1 MDVSILSL
9 QSSDLAETSHSSSS
23 SSPIKQPSNTLGDF
37 TKLFRDL
44 RVNQTSSSTTSTLP
58 LSDRVYSSS
67 LHCFEPL
74 CDSKSTS
81 SKLSQPLLL
90 LPPILIT
97 TEEMARTGTKRNYQ
111 SLDLTEIKRSKVESK
126 DVGKKTAAAGG
137 KVARAS
143 SDSGYHSDSSNAAT
157 AAAAAAVAAVHNP
170 DNAGERLFN
179 KQTAKRPL
187 PISQLPLPIRLQQR
201 FGAHDEVQAT
211 TYPEQSA
218 RGLYVYA
225 DGSNISVSFFNH
237 LKKRMGMSRDQRLS
251 TSAFSFYAF
260 RGILERGREVKEGV
274 VVGSRS
280 KASTNNNNNNNNNSN
295 NHSRPLSSSIPLYL
309 QEAEACDYTAK
320 VLQRVPADPSSS
332 HAGSFAMKEQGVDET
347 VQHHMRKTVLDN
359 LGAPGTMILATGD
372 GNLDGDMEGG
382 FPAAV
387 QSALANGWVVEV
399 YHFAESAHS
408 TWRDPRFL
416 HNPAW
421 DGRLTCH
428 ALDDFVFDMDA
439 KQQQQQPLTPLG
451 AEAPR
456 SAKRTRRESRP
467 YVPSWTLPA
476 SSSSSPVP
484 LPPAAAAAV
493 TPPPSPPPETSA
505 PVTPEEQ
512 ADAEQIGT
520 LVGKLNR
527 ALLPVIAQAILRSA
541 SASPPPALTPA
552 PAPAPIRSV
561 LPGDANSF
569 AGSAMGQF
577 GAQIPTPPALSAAAA
592 AAASAYRPQFPQAS
606 SYTAALGQYQY
617 NGVWRNQVGNY
628 GYTR

>member
-1 MDVSILSL
+1 
-9 QSSDLAETSHSSSS
+9 
-23 SSPIKQPSNTLGDF
+23 
-37 TKLFRDL
+37 
-44 RVNQTSSSTTSTLP
+44 
-58 LSDRVYSSS
+58 
-67 LHCFEPL
+67 
-74 CDSKSTS
+74 
-81 SKLSQPLLL
+81 
-90 LPPILIT
+90 
-97 TEEMARTGTKRNYQ
+97 MARTGTKRNYQ

-126 DVGKKTAAAGG
+126 DVGKKIAAAAAGG

-143 SDSGYHSDSSNAAT
+143 SDSGYHSDSSNAA
-157 AAAAAAVAAVHNP
+157 AAAAAVVAVPNP

-187 PISQLPLPIRLQQR
+187 PTSQLPLPIRLQQR
-201 FGAHDEVQAT
+201 FGARDEAQVK

-280 KASTNNNNNNNNNSN
+280 KASNTNNNNNNNR
-295 NHSRPLSSSIPLYL
+295 HMSSSIPLYL
-309 QEAEACDYTAK
+309 QEAEACDYTVK
-320 VLQRVPADPSSS
+320 VFQRVPADPSS

-451 AEAPR
+451 TEAPR
-456 SAKRTRRESRP
+456 SAKRTRREGRP

-476 SSSSSPVP
+476 SSSVA
-484 LPPAAAAAV
+484 LPPAAAAV

-520 LVGKLNR
+520 LVGKLNP

-541 SASPPPALTPA
+541 SASPPPANPA
-552 PAPAPIRSV
+552 SAPIRAV
-561 LPGDANSF
+561 VHGDANSF
-569 AGSAMGQF
+569 AGSAMGHF

-592 AAASAYRPQFPQAS
+592 APAYRPQFPQAS

-617 NGVWRNQVGNY
+617 NGVWGNQVGNY
-628 GYTR
+628 GHTR